1 VSREPMSEWVKL
13 SELQNVARGQRW
25 AEVSEAPAFFSYRGC
40 YVSLG
45 VLTRR
50 LTSEFG
56 ARKNRAAMITAIRKP
71 LDTRAATGCYSPS
84 WSHSLL
90 GQFLPR
96 VNAIEF

>member
-1 VSREPMSEWVKL
+1 MKRCAGAHRSTSL
-13 SELQNVARGQRW
+13 HLTS
-25 AEVSEAPAFFSYRGC
+25 EVSEALALFPRAKC
-40 YVSLG
+40 YVSRG

-71 LDTRAATGCYSPS
+71 LDTCAATGCYSPS

-90 GQFLPR
+90 GQLEPR
-96 VNAIEF
+96 VSTIEF